1 MILEISNNRRA
12 EIKNRMLSILKKYGQ
27 PYVPVKIGNIIRK
40 MNNVKLITYSSQI
53 RKHNITYEELII
65 NAETKDSYAVWDGNK
80 RYCIYYNDLDF
91 NILHSNRVRWNL
103 AHELGH
109 IVLRHIVLRHHE
121 FYKYNKLFRNVLN
134 DSTYNYLEEEA
145 DYFAQLILVPHI
157 VLFKFRVSTINELK
171 TLCKIS
177 SNAAIHRFRAYQKWL
192 SHIDIEDE
200 YDNQLLQ
207 YYYNFIYKYHCQT
220 CGATLLQE
228 HGAYCPI
235 CGNKNT
241 LKWGDGNM
249 IYKEFETYTSKK
261 LIQCPRCQ
269 NEQTNIQG
277 EYCQICGSYLV
288 NRCIGDCNYIG
299 NCSYNMILPTN
310 ARYCPISGNKSIFYD
325 QGFLQDWDQE
335 LHSPNSDPESNE
347 QLALEPPE
355 DPFFEHPDFDQLAE
369 ELP

>member
-1 MILEISNNRRA
+1 MVEMTQISIPKKRRLEIKQAVINALVHSKRCHLPV
-12 EIKNRMLSILKKYGQ
+12 EIKAIARSYKNIRLIPYSRHMKRMGISYEDM
-27 PYVPVKIGNIIRK
+27 KI
-40 MNNVKLITYSSQI
+40 
-53 RKHNITYEELII
+53 
-65 NAETKDSYAVWDGNK
+65 YAGTIDAFTDYFTNSNLFF
-80 RYCIYYNDLDF
+80 IYYNDLDY
-91 NILHSNRVRWNL
+91 NIYTSNRYRWNI

-109 IVLRHIVLRHHE
+109 VLLNHHRHSNNTRIFRWNLSDSE
-121 FYKYNKLFRNVLN
+121 YNLMEN
-134 DSTYNYLEEEA
+134 EA
-145 DYFAQLILVPHI
+145 DYFAQLILVPHV
-157 VLFKFRVSTINELK
+157 VLCGLGIRNSKDLK
-171 TLCKIS
+171 NICKIS
-177 SNAAIHRFRAYQKWL
+177 NPASRKRFHEYLIWQ
-192 SHIDIEDE
+192 SHIDVKDN
-200 YDNQLLQ
+200 YDRLIFQ
-207 YYYNFIYKYHCQT
+207 YYYNFTYKRRCKT
-220 CGATLLQE
+220 CGASLILR
-228 HGAYCPI
+228 HGKYCPI

-249 IYKEFETYTSKK
+249 IYKGFETYTSGK

-325 QGFLQDWDQE
+325 QGFLQDWNQK
-335 LHSPNSDPESNE
+335 LHSPNSNPESNE

-355 DPFFEHPDFDQLAE
+355 DPFWEHPDFDQLAE